1 MIELEIC
8 ANSLTSA
15 LAAQEGG
22 ATRVE
27 LCDNLH
33 EGGTTP
39 SYGQIAMA
47 KSRLK
52 IPLYPIIRPRGG
64 DFLYSDLE
72 FEIMKADVIA
82 CKTLGCT
89 GVVYGILTSE
99 GKIDVERCRQ
109 LKELAAPMAISFHR
123 AFDMTSSM
131 PDALEVLID
140 IGFERVL
147 SSGGSA
153 TAIEGAAALSQLIK
167 QAANRIQVMPGSGIK
182 PDNVKTLVEQTSATT
197 VHASLLVPSESR
209 MEFRNSGVKMGMVAD
224 EYLSSVTSLTLV
236 EKMMDIL
243 KRLSN
248 SRKD

>member
-1 MIELEIC
+1 MIDLEIC

-99 GKIDVERCRQ
+99 GKVDVERCTE
-109 LKELAAPMAISFHR
+109 LKELAAPLAISFHR

-131 PDALEVLID
+131 PEALEALID

-153 TAIEGAAALSQLIK
+153 TAIEGAAVLSQLIK
-167 QAANRIQVMPGSGIK
+167 QAGSRIQVMPGSGIRLE
-182 PDNVKTLVEQTSATT
+182 NVETLVEQTSAQAL
-197 VHASLLVPSESR
+197 HASLLVTSESR
-209 MEFRNSGVKMGMVAD
+209 MEFRNSGAKMGKLAD
-224 EYLSSVTSLTLV
+224 EYLSAATSLTMV
-236 EKMMDIL
+236 EEMMDIL

-248 SRKD
+248 SSKD